1 MEQTKYDVFISYS
14 RHDYLDEH
22 DNVLP
27 NNEVSN
33 IMKVLTDAGITYW
46 IDKEGIYSGDKFT
59 EELPKIIKSASIFVY
74 LSTANANKS
83 KYTSKEIAIA
93 DEYGK
98 YIIPV
103 RIDMTPY
110 SDNVIFRIADVSYI
124 KYAANPKK
132 GREDL
137 VMSIKAY
144 LRKEKEQHE
153 NELKKAE
160 EEKRIRE
167 QEMIRIAQE
176 QERLVSEITLAC
188 KKLNIDEEKIEL
200 EREKLLLEVLNVTDV
215 KQQSE
220 LNSLIKNSPIRI
232 KYQIE
237 EHPFDADAQQT
248 ETQPTENEELFYEE
262 EFIIYLTIDGT
273 QYEEI
278 EVKVSDPMKT
288 IRNQVRSI
296 VRVFEL
302 PEKDKEGNSIQ
313 YLLGV
318 MLDGEP
324 EILQF
329 EDEDGREQTLID
341 YDIKPGDHLHIVS
354 ITIPKSRNISI
365 SIVKWGVILLLAVV
379 PTISMMFFNQNVAF
393 IISIIQLVV
402 IFSLACVGGTAYFIW
417 NKRTKRLREE
427 K

>member
-14 RHDYLDEH
+14 RHDYVDENE
-22 DNVLP
+22 NVIP
-27 NNEVSN
+27 NNEVSK
-33 IMKVLTDAGITYW
+33 IMKAFTDAGITYW
-46 IDKEGIYSGDKFT
+46 IDKDGIYSGDKFT
-59 EELPKIIKSASIFVY
+59 EELPKIIKSACIFVY

-98 YIIPV
+98 DIIPV

-124 KYAANPKK
+124 KYAANPEK

-137 VMSIKAY
+137 VMSIKSY
-144 LRKEKEQHE
+144 LRREKEKRE

-188 KKLNIDEEKIEL
+188 KKLNIDEKKIEL
-200 EREKLLLEVLNVTDV
+200 ERENLLLDVLKVNDA
-215 KQQSE
+215 KQQAE
-220 LNSLIKNSPIRI
+220 LKSLIKESSPIRL

-237 EHPFDADAQQT
+237 ELPFDTQQT
-248 ETQPTENEELFYEE
+248 EVRPTENEDFYNEE
-262 EFIIYLTIDGT
+262 DFIIYLTIDGT
-273 QYEEI
+273 EYEEI
-278 EVKVSDPMKT
+278 EVRVTDTKKT
-288 IRNQVRSI
+288 IRNQVKSI
-296 VRVFEL
+296 VSVFEL

-324 EILQF
+324 VILEF
-329 EDEDGREQTLID
+329 EDEDGHEQTFLD
-341 YDIKPGDHLHIVS
+341 YDIQSGDHLHIISVK
-354 ITIPKSRNISI
+354 IPKSGTISM

-379 PTISMMFFNQNVAF
+379 PTISMMIFNQDVAF
-393 IISIIQLVV
+393 TVSRIQLVI
-402 IFSLACVGGTAYFIW
+402 IFSLACVGGIVYIFW
-417 NKRTKRLREE
+417 KKSTKRSNN
-427 K
+427 

>member
-1 MEQTKYDVFISYS
+1 MVQTKYDVFISYS
-14 RHDYLDEH
+14 RHDYLDEY

-33 IMKVLTDAGITYW
+33 IMEVLTDAGITYW

-124 KYAANPKK
+124 KYAANPEK

-144 LRKEKEQHE
+144 LRKEKEQRE

-200 EREKLLLEVLNVTDV
+200 ERENLLLDVLKVTDA

-220 LNSLIKNSPIRI
+220 LKSLIKKSSPIRK

-237 EHPFDADAQQT
+237 EHLFDAQQT
-248 ETQPTENEELFYEE
+248 ETRPTENEELFYDED
-262 EFIIYLTIDGT
+262 FIIYLTIDDT

-288 IRNQVRSI
+288 ILDQVRSI

-318 MLDGEP
+318 MLDGEL

-329 EDEDGREQTLID
+329 EDADGREQTLLD
-341 YDIKPGDHLHIVS
+341 YNIQPGDHLHIAS
-354 ITIPKSRNISI
+354 ITIPKSRKISM
-365 SIVKWGVILLLAVV
+365 SFVKWGVILLLAVV

-402 IFSLACVGGTAYFIW
+402 IFSLACIGGPVYFIW
-417 NKRTKRLREE
+417 NKRTKKLREE